1 MKNIF
6 RFLMVAF
13 AATAAMTACQHDNLA
28 PDGQGQEG
36 ITLRVTTSLSDDTKA
51 SLSDNDYLKWAV
63 NDVVL
68 ARGYNISDEL
78 IALGDGKVLSVDE
91 ESNTAVYEFTGVP
104 AGAKLWLG
112 HNANNPSARK
122 FEFNKFASAVTQDA
136 AGQVN
141 KENLMLVSEM
151 IEVPADAEGTVEL
164 SAKMRIV
171 GSLLRF
177 LVYSSEGVDESVK
190 SIKLEVKGTNLSAGG
205 YGCLAYYFEPD
216 GSFMYWA
223 DNNDASPALS
233 EQGCLFYP
241 PEQLNYVTT
250 VLTESLSLSG
260 IMEPTVGTGIYMP
273 VAPVKASGYIYTVT
287 TDAAVYT
294 FDASTVECQFLDNQL
309 KNVLLNLDK
318 GARVGNDEY
327 KGELR
332 YVGTIDNISEVNILA
347 SGAVNQEY
355 VQGYAQTKDVDADW
369 IPREGVENLAFYENV
384 SFAVID
390 DATGETAT
398 WLTVKYGGVNNSR
411 WVFNAEANEG
421 EERTAT
427 VTATFS
433 DVNGYVL
440 ADGEDVKE
448 IKVIQAAANSD
459 VEYTW
464 GALGSWDIQ
473 IEADA
478 ITSTTELELYF
489 CLAIGGSNIESWADD
504 KNNEQELY
512 SSVKMTA
519 YVFGTGVGAGA
530 TVADWIQ
537 IGYGK
542 DANGKFN
549 STHPF
554 ITVEA
559 NNGEERKALVWIN
572 VDEAPDG
579 YVWTGAG
586 KQFIITQAGRSVEIA
601 AVLDKTYDDTV
612 PAEGADDLTLG
623 TLALTIDGVAAG
635 DVAAA
640 MTEYGVTAT
649 ADNGAT
655 VSVASDGT
663 VTMDIPANPYA
674 NGVKEYTV
682 TVKYDGNILATA
694 KVNQAEGTE
703 EGGSDDAVKY
713 GYEIKCVSGW
723 SDGTPV
729 GFPANFAEGHYFT
742 IQNVSLNGEAVTIDD
757 EIASALIKQAF
768 KNVDERPA
776 AGYDN
781 RSFATTDQIH
791 VGVMNYT
798 GSTLMLFVR
807 TSSDSANTITRLEW
821 YNSDGTLAGYIYAF
835 V

>member
-104 AGAKLWLG
+104 AGSKLWLG

-241 PEQLNYVTT
+241 PVQLNYVTT

-674 NGVKEYTV
+674 NGGKEYTV

-694 KVNQAEGTE
+694 TVNQAQGTE
-703 EGGSDDAVKY
+703 EVVEPSIVWGYTIDWCAWGEGDDIYDMAFNKNMAATY
-713 GYEIKCVSGW
+713 RFLWVS
-723 SDGTPV
+723 
-729 GFPANFAEGHYFT
+729 
-742 IQNVSLNGEAVTIDD
+742 NVTKNGVAVTGEMSEEGYASFRAQVLQVISDQPDD
-757 EIASALIKQAF
+757 HILI
-768 KNVDERPA
+768 NIGPDA
-776 AGYDN
+776 ARYYFDCGTADN
-781 RSFATTDQIH
+781 TTGTH
-791 VGVMNYT
+791 
-798 GSTLMLFVR
+798 VR
-807 TSSDSANTITRLEW
+807 TTWQIS
-821 YNSDGTLAGYIYAF
+821 NSDNTTYRKVQII
-835 V
+835 VNP

>member
-104 AGAKLWLG
+104 AGSKLWLG

-241 PEQLNYVTT
+241 PVQLNYVTT

-260 IMEPTVGTGIYMP
+260 ITEPTVGTGIYMP

-294 FDASTVECQFLDNQL
+294 FDASAVECQFLDNQL

-448 IKVIQAAANSD
+448 IRVIQAAANAD

-478 ITSTTELELYF
+478 ITSTTELPLYF

-579 YVWTGAG
+579 YVWNGAG
-586 KQFIITQAGRSVEIA
+586 KQFIITQAGRSVEVA

-612 PAEGADDLTLG
+612 SAEGADDLTLG
-623 TLALTIDGVAAG
+623 TLALTIDGVAAA

-674 NGVKEYTV
+674 NGGKEYTV

-694 KVNQAEGTE
+694 KVNQAQGTE
-703 EGGSDDAVKY
+703 DVVEPSIVWGYTIDWCAWGEGDDIYDMAFNKNMAATY
-713 GYEIKCVSGW
+713 RFLWVS
-723 SDGTPV
+723 
-729 GFPANFAEGHYFT
+729 
-742 IQNVSLNGEAVTIDD
+742 NVTKNGVAVTGEMSEEDYASFRAQVLQVISDQPD
-757 EIASALIKQAF
+757 EHILI
-768 KNVDERPA
+768 NIGPDA
-776 AGYDN
+776 ARYYFDCGTADN
-781 RSFATTDQIH
+781 TTGTH
-791 VGVMNYT
+791 
-798 GSTLMLFVR
+798 VR
-807 TSSDSANTITRLEW
+807 TTWQIS
-821 YNSDGTLAGYIYAF
+821 NSDNTTYRKVQII
-835 V
+835 VNP

>member
-1 MKNIF
+1 
-6 RFLMVAF
+6 MVAF

-104 AGAKLWLG
+104 AGSKLWLG

-674 NGVKEYTV
+674 NGGKEYTV

-694 KVNQAEGTE
+694 TVNQAQGTE
-703 EGGSDDAVKY
+703 EV
-713 GYEIKCVSGW
+713 
-723 SDGTPV
+723 
-729 GFPANFAEGHYFT
+729 
-742 IQNVSLNGEAVTIDD
+742 
-757 EIASALIKQAF
+757 
-768 KNVDERPA
+768 
-776 AGYDN
+776 
-781 RSFATTDQIH
+781 
-791 VGVMNYT
+791 YT
-798 GSTLMLFVR
+798 V
-807 TSSDSANTITRLEW
+807 
-821 YNSDGTLAGYIYAF
+821 
-835 V
+835 